1 MQQGQPPQQQPP
13 QPTTGGTNAH
23 AEPAL
28 STPPIFTT
36 TSVPRKPRAHPALVP
51 LDTAA
56 MAPPPLDTEASNSSL
71 VSVVGAVTG
80 AGVRPQSASFAA
92 HINPW
97 ALSPFKSKDGLIQ
110 GLSVTRGGGGGG
122 NGRGLLAAA
131 EGEGEEEEEG
141 KEDDADLALSLSLP
155 LSLSAAAATT
165 ATTPPPTT
173 TATAPASSMPPA
185 EPPVAV
191 VRVHAP
197 PPPATRGGGEVWRD
211 EQWPPPDAVS
221 SGDGGGGR
229 VSTNEA
235 ILLPMDYS
243 GMKVRV
249 CVCIGGVCL

>member
-1 MQQGQPPQQQPP
+1 MQQGQPQQQQPP

-28 STPPIFTT
+28 SISPIATT
-36 TSVPRKPRAHPALVP
+36 TSGPRKPRAHPALAP

-56 MAPPPLDTEASNSSL
+56 MAPPPLKTEASNSSGA
-71 VSVVGAVTG
+71 SGVVGAVTG

-122 NGRGLLAAA
+122 SGRGLLAAA
-131 EGEGEEEEEG
+131 DGEGEEEEEG

-155 LSLSAAAATT
+155 LSLSAAAATAT

-173 TATAPASSMPPA
+173 TAPAPASSMPPA

-191 VRVHAP
+191 VRVHKP
-197 PPPATRGGGEVWRD
+197 PPSATRGAGEG
-211 EQWPPPDAVS
+211 WPPPDAVS
-221 SGDGGGGR
+221 SGHGGGGR

-243 GMKVRV
+243 GMKVRPCV
-249 CVCIGGVCL
+249 CVRWWEWL